1 MSLMPAEVTLC
12 NVNFGPQVSWSGGG
26 SVITARL
33 TADRSVVHAATGARL
48 RSGAD
53 ELTAAAGV
61 PLQFSVPHIDQ
72 PGFVDLQGNPVTG
85 WTYTL
90 AGTIRFGD
98 QHRVKFTRTFQV
110 LTGQASIDLDL
121 LPTTEVTA

>member
-1 MSLMPAEVTLC
+1 MSVMPAEVTLC
-12 NVNFGPQVSWSGGG
+12 NVNFGPQVSWSGVG

-33 TADRSVVHAATGARL
+33 TADRTVIHSATGVRL

-53 ELTAAAGV
+53 QLTAAAGV
-61 PLQFSVPHIDQ
+61 PLQFSVPHTDQ
-72 PGFVDLQGNPVTG
+72 PGFVDLNGDPVTG

-98 QHRVKFTRTFQV
+98 QHRIKFTRTFQAP
-110 LTGQASIDLDL
+110 TGQASIDLDL